1 MSTEL
6 SPSSVLS
13 LAKICEY
20 LAVKNTSRDN
30 VFRGGGINSK
40 LAQTIYLERMGIQNR
55 FNLNPSDPTL
65 IGTANYLFS
74 LLINS
79 GEAQTIQNNLAGS
92 LPVITGPANQ
102 SGIVGFNASFSVS
115 VAGTG
120 PFQYLW
126 FRNGVALPSQ
136 TTNTLSVPNAQLT
149 DNGATFFVQVT
160 NAAGSV
166 ISNTA
171 TLTVTAS
178 IVGFL
183 YYNASDP
190 GPTLQGGSDPFT
202 YQQSYSITHNANIS
216 VAIPSGA
223 TPNMY
228 LVFKIPSG
236 ESAKTIWANGAFNF
250 GNFPDSVFQTPTT
263 FGGFTYYYTRVSAT
277 MDSSTPFIMS

>member
-40 LAQTIYLERMGIQNR
+40 LAQTIYMERMGIQNR

-65 IGTANYLFS
+65 IGTSNYLFS
-74 LLINS
+74 LLTNS

-102 SGIVGFNASFSVS
+102 SGLVGFNASFSVS

-120 PFQYLW
+120 PFTYLW
-126 FRNGVALPSQ
+126 FKNGVALPSQ
-136 TTNTLSVPNAQLT
+136 TTNTLSVPNAQLS
-149 DNGATFFVQVT
+149 DSGNQFFVQVT
-160 NAAGSV
+160 NATGTQTSG
-166 ISNTA
+166 TA

-236 ESAKTIWANGAFNF
+236 ESAKTTWFNTALNNGT
-250 GNFPDSVFQTPTT
+250 FPDSAFQTPVT
-263 FGGFTYYYTRVSAT
+263 FGGFTYYYSRVAVS
-277 MDSSTPFIMS
+277 MDSTQPFVMS